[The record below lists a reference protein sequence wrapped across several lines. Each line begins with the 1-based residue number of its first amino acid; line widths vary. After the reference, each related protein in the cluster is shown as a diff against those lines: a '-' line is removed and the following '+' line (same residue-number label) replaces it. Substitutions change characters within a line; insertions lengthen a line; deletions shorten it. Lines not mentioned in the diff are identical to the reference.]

1 LLVLYVDSIEKKL
14 RYPLSRELK
23 SIFKKV
29 NGSIT
34 DRKLPKFDS
43 RAIIIDIAIIGI

>member
-1 LLVLYVDSIEKKL
+1 MVKKL

-34 DRKLPKFDS
+34 DKKLPKFDKK
-43 RAIIIDIAIIGI
+43 AIIIDAAIIGI